1 MYIHLRLRLDKNEI
15 LLLNYFTFENVTK
28 LLAHLK
34 LVLLDKL

>member
-1 MYIHLRLRLDKNEI
+1 MYIHLRLDKNVI
-15 LLLNYFTFENVTK
+15 LLLNYFTFENATK